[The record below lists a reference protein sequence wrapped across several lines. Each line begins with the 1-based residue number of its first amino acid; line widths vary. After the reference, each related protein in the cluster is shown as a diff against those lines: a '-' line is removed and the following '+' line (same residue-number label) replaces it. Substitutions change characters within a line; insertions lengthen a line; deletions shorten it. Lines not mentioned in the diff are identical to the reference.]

1 MVGGDIF
8 KSVGFHRAHIS
19 AVGKYRVDVVTSGGI
34 DTDSDILTVG
44 GFRNGR
50 GHRAAVTRRRRH
62 TIFVDGKLGGN
73 RVAATH
79 IRKRVGI
86 CGFHWFV
93 VHTHLRQMPARG
105 RRKRIGGVVAAEHR
119 RRADRRNRAF
129 ALNRSRDFVIITYE
143 SGRQCVGFRHIIECM
158 GRIGTHITTV
168 GEHRINMVAIIGGNC
183 NGLSSTIFHN
193 SYIRRD
199 TTTDTCHRRD
209 FVTVTREQ
217 WLHRVVARNIF
228 KTIVISGLQRITIH
242 NDGTDEITRIRLKI
256 KSIG

>member
-1 MVGGDIF
+1 M
-8 KSVGFHRAHIS
+8 
-19 AVGKYRVDVVTSGGI
+19 
-34 DTDSDILTVG
+34 
-44 GFRNGR
+44 
-50 GHRAAVTRRRRH
+50 
-62 TIFVDGKLGGN
+62 
-73 RVAATH
+73 
-79 IRKRVGI
+79 
-86 CGFHWFV
+86 
-93 VHTHLRQMPARG
+93 
-105 RRKRIGGVVAAEHR
+105 
-119 RRADRRNRAF
+119 
-129 ALNRSRDFVIITYE
+129 
-143 SGRQCVGFRHIIECM
+143 GFRHIIECM

-199 TTTDTCHRRD
+199 TTAVTCHRRD
-209 FVTVTREQ
+209 FVTVTHEQ